1 MKKMNIP
8 LMGTLLVLSIIVCP
22 ILYVTVG
29 PALGDTQLQTLK
41 ILGIIAACS
50 AAFCFIVGELTGNN
64 SQMDKLWS
72 LLPIAYTWVIA
83 AKGGM
88 SARLVVMAIL
98 ATLWGIRL
106 TINFARKGAYK
117 LKFWEGVEDY
127 RWAVVRS
134 GPAFRKRWA
143 WAAFDLGFISIYQ
156 NALVLMTTFPALVAM
171 SSQVPFGWVDCLAA
185 VLMLGFIIWETVADE
200 QQWAFQTKKWE
211 MLHAGKKLEEL
222 PAPFNKGFNTT
233 GLWARSRH
241 PNYFAEQGTWAAF
254 YVFSIGAGMGIVNW
268 SVIGALLLIVLF
280 QGSSSLAEEISG
292 GKYPEYNKYCQS
304 VPRFFPG
311 KKYTA

>member
-8 LMGTLLVLSIIVCP
+8 LMGALLVLSVIVCP
-22 ILYVTVG
+22 ILYFTVG
-29 PALGDTQLQTLK
+29 PTLDGVQLDTLK
-41 ILGIIAACS
+41 ILGFIAAGS
-50 AAFCFIVGELTGNN
+50 AAFCFIVGEATGNN

-88 SARLVVMAIL
+88 QPRLVVMAVL

-106 TINFARKGAYK
+106 TMNFARKGAYS
-117 LKFWEGVEDY
+117 LKFWEGTEDY
-127 RWAVVRS
+127 RWAIVRS
-134 GPAFRKRWA
+134 GPAFKKRWA
-143 WAAFDLGFISIYQ
+143 WTLFDLGFISIYQ

-171 SSQVPFGWVDCLAA
+171 QSDAPFGLVDGIAA
-185 VLMLGFIIWETVADE
+185 GLMLGFILWETIADE
-200 QQWAFQTKKWE
+200 QQWAFQTRKWAMIKE
-211 MLHAGKKLEEL
+211 GKKLEEL
-222 PAPFNKGFNTT
+222 PAPYDRGFNTT
-233 GLWARSRH
+233 GLWGRSRH
-241 PNYFAEQGTWAAF
+241 PNYFAEQAIWASF
-254 YVFSIGAGMGIVNW
+254 YVFSIGAGAGILNW

-292 GKYPEYNKYCQS
+292 GKYPQYETYCQS

-311 KKYTA
+311 KKYA

>member
-1 MKKMNIP
+1 MDKMNIP
-8 LMGTLLVLSIIVCP
+8 LMATLLALSIIVCP
-22 ILYVTVG
+22 VLYFTVG
-29 PALGDTQLQTLK
+29 PALDDSQLEVLK
-41 ILGIIAACS
+41 ILGIIAGCS

-83 AKGGM
+83 IKGGL
-88 SARLVVMAIL
+88 SARLVVMAVL

-106 TINFARKGAYK
+106 TFNFARKGAYK

-134 GPAFRKRWA
+134 GSAFRKRWT
-143 WAAFDLGFISIYQ
+143 WTLFDLGFISIYQ

-171 SSQVPFGWVDCLAA
+171 KSDAPFGWVDGIAA
-185 VLMLGFIIWETVADE
+185 ALMLGFIIWETVADE
-200 QQWAFQTKKWE
+200 QQWAFQTRKWA
-211 MLHAGKKLEEL
+211 MLKEGKKLEEL
-222 PAPFNKGFNTT
+222 PAPYNKGFNTL
-233 GLWARSRH
+233 GLWSRSRH
-241 PNYFAEQGTWAAF
+241 PNYFAEQAIWVAF
-254 YVFSIGAGMGIVNW
+254 YVFSIGAGMGIINW
-268 SVIGALLLIVLF
+268 SVIGALLLVVLF

-292 GKYPEYNKYCQS
+292 GKYPEYEKYCKS

-311 KKYTA
+311 KGIS

>member
-1 MKKMNIP
+1 MDKMNIP
-8 LMGTLLVLSIIVCP
+8 LMATLLALSIIVCP
-22 ILYVTVG
+22 VLYFTVG
-29 PALGDTQLQTLK
+29 PALDDSQLEVLK
-41 ILGIIAACS
+41 ILGIIAGCS

-83 AKGGM
+83 IKGAM
-88 SARLVVMAIL
+88 SASLVVMAVL

-106 TINFARKGAYK
+106 TFNFARKGAYK

-134 GPAFRKRWA
+134 GSAFRKRWA
-143 WAAFDLGFISIYQ
+143 WALFDLGFISIYQ
-156 NALVLMTTFPALVAM
+156 NALVLVTTFPALVAM
-171 SSQVPFGWVDCLAA
+171 KSATPFGWVDGIAA

-200 QQWAFQTKKWE
+200 QQWAFQTRKWA
-211 MLHAGKKLEEL
+211 MLKEGKKLEEL
-222 PAPFNKGFNTT
+222 PAPYNKGFNTL
-233 GLWARSRH
+233 GLWGRSRH
-241 PNYFAEQGTWAAF
+241 PNYFAEQAIWVAF
-254 YVFSIGAGMGIVNW
+254 YVFSIGAGMGIINW

-292 GKYPEYNKYCQS
+292 GKYPEYEKYCRS

-311 KKYTA
+311 KGIS

>member
-1 MKKMNIP
+1 MDKMNIP
-8 LMGTLLVLSIIVCP
+8 LMATLLALSIIVCP
-22 ILYVTVG
+22 VLYFTVG
-29 PALGDTQLQTLK
+29 PALDDSQLEVLK
-41 ILGIIAACS
+41 ILGIIAGCS
-50 AAFCFIVGELTGNN
+50 ASFCFIVGELTGNN

-83 AKGGM
+83 IKGGL
-88 SARLVVMAIL
+88 SARLVVMAVL

-106 TINFARKGAYK
+106 TFNFARKGAYK

-134 GPAFRKRWA
+134 GSAFRKRWA
-143 WAAFDLGFISIYQ
+143 WALFDLGFISIYQ

-171 SSQVPFGWVDCLAA
+171 KSATPFGWVDGIAA

-200 QQWAFQTKKWE
+200 QQWAFQTKKWA
-211 MLHAGKKLEEL
+211 MLKEGKKLEEL
-222 PAPFNKGFNTT
+222 PAPYNKGFNTL
-233 GLWARSRH
+233 GLWSRSRH
-241 PNYFAEQGTWAAF
+241 PNYFAEQAIWVAF
-254 YVFSIGAGMGIVNW
+254 YVFSIGAGMGIINW
-268 SVIGALLLIVLF
+268 SIIGALLLIVLF

-292 GKYPEYNKYCQS
+292 GKYPEYEKYCRS

-311 KKYTA
+311 KGIS